1 MIIFTVA
8 YQSMGQHGIE
18 TVSPGVVVV
27 SDVLTQ
33 NVDVS
38 STRGSANVVS
48 NFCSA
53 GSDGTSM
60 DISDVSLMLGAGFQA
75 SNETSVVSSL
85 AELIDVDSNA
95 VSSRAKLVDVDSRCC
110 DLCSRSSDQT
120 AKNVS
125 QLGLAG
131 FTVTLFYLTNI

>member
-18 TVSPGVVVV
+18 TVIPGDVV

-75 SNETSVVSSL
+75 SNETSVVSSR
-85 AELIDVDSNA
+85 AELI
-95 VSSRAKLVDVDSRCC
+95 DVDSRCC
-110 DLCSRSSDQT
+110 DLCSRSGDQT